1 MQVFQIVAV
10 GVMAVVIA
18 LVLRAS
24 KPELAIQVSLVAAV
38 LITFAV
44 LSNVAS
50 VIQYITQIASKYKVD
65 LAYFNVVIKI
75 IGIAYVAEL
84 GVRVCNDAGETAIGT
99 KVEMGSKV
107 IMAAMTLPIVTALV
121 ETVAGMLG

>member
-10 GVMAVVIA
+10 GIMAVVIA
-18 LVLRAS
+18 LVLRTS
-24 KPELAIQVSLVAAV
+24 KPEMAIQVSLMAAA
-38 LITFAV
+38 LIAFAV
-44 LSNVAS
+44 LSNIAS
-50 VIQYITQIASKYKVD
+50 VIQYITKIASKYNVN
-65 LAYFNVVIKI
+65 LAYFSTVLKI

-84 GVRVCNDAGETAIGT
+84 GVRVCNDAGDSAIGA

-107 IMAAMTLPIVTALV
+107 IMAAMTLPIVTALI